1 LYRNTNA
8 LNREGSGKGVA
19 YVLEFESTA
28 LPEVRI
34 VKTKMF
40 SDERGYFSEVYNR
53 VAFAA
58 GGIRLE
64 FVQDNVSLSLK
75 TGTVRGLHF
84 QTPPFAQA
92 KLIRAV
98 RGSILDVVVDIRRS
112 SPTFGQHVRVELSG
126 GDCRQLFV
134 PAGYAHGFCTLE
146 PDTEVQYKVSAPYS
160 ADHDRGLAWNDPALS
175 IEWPVD
181 PAQAVLSDKDR
192 RNPPLAELP
201 AFFQE

>member
-1 LYRNTNA
+1 MKELLTCW
-8 LNREGSGKGVA
+8 SSK
-19 YVLEFESTA
+19 STA
-28 LPEVRI
+28 LPEVKI

-53 VAFAA
+53 AAFAA

-98 RGSILDVVVDIRRS
+98 RGSILDVVVDIRRN
-112 SPTFGQHVRVELSG
+112 SPTFGQHVKVELSG

-160 ADHDRGLAWNDPALS
+160 AEHDRGLAWNDPAF
-175 IEWPVD
+175 VD
-181 PAQAVLSDKDR
+181 RVAGRSGAGGAFGQG
-192 RNPPLAELP
+192 PPQSTSCRTAGL
-201 AFFQE
+201 FQE